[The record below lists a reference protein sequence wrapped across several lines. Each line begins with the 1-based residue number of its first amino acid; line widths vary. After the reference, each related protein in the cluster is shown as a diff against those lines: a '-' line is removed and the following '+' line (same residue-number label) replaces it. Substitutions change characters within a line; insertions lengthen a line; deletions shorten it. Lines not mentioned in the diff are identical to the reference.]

1 MNCHITNE
9 VNRMLS
15 EQKAHDAAY
24 ERAVTEVEMEFFY
37 THEAQEVY
45 NEYVAP
51 SSGKSGFIPDALE
64 LSKKLALYE
73 VDSSDLSIDVLVAI
87 DLCNLPGHQIAKQE
101 IRDRILKAA
110 HKYGYIKRM
119 VQERME

>member
-15 EQKAHDAAY
+15 EQEAHDAAY

-45 NEYVAP
+45 NEYVA
-51 SSGKSGFIPDALE
+51 SRSGKSGFIYDALE
-64 LSKKLALYE
+64 LSKKLASYE
-73 VDSSDLSIDVLVAI
+73 IDASSLSIDVLTVI
-87 DLCNLPGHQIAKQE
+87 DSCDLPGHQIAKQE

-110 HKYGYIKRM
+110 HQYGYIDRM
-119 VQERME
+119 VQERM